1 MQATSMAII
10 TALLLSLVVPG
21 AVYAQQASNEA
32 TQDVARPLPDTFDPK
47 RNALNDLQTALAL
60 AGQQHKRVLVDL
72 GGSWCKACLELDQ
85 FFEQNPDLKQQRDA
99 AFIWLK
105 VNVSEENKNDELVK
119 KLPWFIG
126 YPHWFVLDEN
136 GKVLHT
142 SFAQDTRE
150 DLQAFLTKWGG
161 NQTSPERENAGSAQ

>member
-1 MQATSMAII
+1 
-10 TALLLSLVVPG
+10 
-21 AVYAQQASNEA
+21 
-32 TQDVARPLPDTFDPK
+32 
-47 RNALNDLQTALAL
+47 
-60 AGQQHKRVLVDL
+60 
-72 GGSWCKACLELDQ
+72 KACLELDQ